1 MNFIADVLLISATL
15 AAGFFCII
23 LSKRLSRLNDLEK
36 GVGGA
41 VSVLSVQ
48 VDDLKKA
55 LIATQAS
62 AEHSNSSLV
71 EITQRAEGV
80 ARSLEL
86 MMASMHDLPTKP
98 QEPTDPIDQKQT
110 RLFSRRTASESIGP

>member
-1 MNFIADVLLISATL
+1 MNFIADVLLISGTL
-15 AAGFFCII
+15 AAGVFCII

-55 LIATQAS
+55 LTTTQAS

-98 QEPTDPIDQKQT
+98 QKPAEPIDQKQT
-110 RLFSRRTASESIGP
+110 LLFSRRAASESTGP

>member
-1 MNFIADVLLISATL
+1 MNFIADVLLISGTL
-15 AAGFFCII
+15 AAGIFCII

-48 VDDLKKA
+48 VDDLKKTMT
-55 LIATQAS
+55 ATQAS
-62 AEHSNSSLV
+62 TEHSNTSLV
-71 EITQRAEGV
+71 EITERAEHV

-98 QEPTDPIDQKQT
+98 RTPPEPKDQKQT
-110 RLFSRRTASESIGP
+110 HLFSRRAASEGAGP

>member
-1 MNFIADVLLISATL
+1 MNFIADVLLISGTL
-15 AAGFFCII
+15 AAGVFCII

-55 LIATQAS
+55 MTATQTS
-62 AEHSNSSLV
+62 AEHSNTSLI
-71 EITQRAEGV
+71 EITERAESV

-86 MMASMHDLPTKP
+86 MMASMHDLPAKSQKP
-98 QEPTDPIDQKQT
+98 AESIDQKQT
-110 RLFSRRTASESIGP
+110 PLFSRRAAGESTGP